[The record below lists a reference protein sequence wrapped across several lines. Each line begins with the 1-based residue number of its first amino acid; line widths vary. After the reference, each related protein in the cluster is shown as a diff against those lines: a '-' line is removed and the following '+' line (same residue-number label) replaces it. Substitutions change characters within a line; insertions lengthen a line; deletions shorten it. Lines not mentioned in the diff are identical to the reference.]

1 MVDGRPRFGGSGKA
15 VEYAVRMRRFD
26 QCLRLDR
33 QLEAGKLTATDMCEL
48 ASVIADRHR
57 SADRVDADLRNR
69 VLRLT
74 RTFMLDNWGTKIWYN
89 GWPNGCPFFSVKSLT
104 HLPTIAL
111 IIVNANMPKKNIV
124 KIKTA

>member
-1 MVDGRPRFGGSGKA
+1 MAMNGKENIYSFPVKHSPEERWTMHAKTPMILRTPMVFAFGA
-15 VEYAVRMRRFD
+15 A
-26 QCLRLDR
+26 
-33 QLEAGKLTATDMCEL
+33 
-48 ASVIADRHR
+48 
-57 SADRVDADLRNR
+57 
-69 VLRLT
+69 